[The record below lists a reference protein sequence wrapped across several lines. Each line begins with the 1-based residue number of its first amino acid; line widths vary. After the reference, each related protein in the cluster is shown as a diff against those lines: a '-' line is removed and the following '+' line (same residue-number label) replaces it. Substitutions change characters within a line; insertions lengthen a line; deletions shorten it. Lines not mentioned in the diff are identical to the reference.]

1 MLGAPPTSR
10 GDSRSALRQKVGTRR
25 SAFAPTRAGALTWLA
40 QLNCQR
46 AVDPDLHREPNFGA
60 GPALPTPVL
69 CEEISLAEQLKNIPN
84 PFPIVK
90 GFLARNMGWGAK
102 TGDRDRQGVH

>member
-1 MLGAPPTSR
+1 MLGVSPDKS
-10 GDSRSALRQKVGTRR
+10 GDSRSALRQKDGTRR
-25 SAFAPTRAGALTWLA
+25 SAFAPTKAGALTWLA

-69 CEEISLAEQLKNIPN
+69 CEEISLAEQLKNISN

-90 GFLARNMGWGAK
+90 GFLN
-102 TGDRDRQGVH
+102 QGSLELLA